1 MNKDLWYKNAIIYS
15 LDVETFM
22 DSDGDGVGDFQGLTN
37 RLDYL
42 SGLGI
47 TCLWLLPFYP
57 SPNRDNGYDVTDYYN
72 IDPRLGTLGDFVE
85 FRHQAGE
92 RGIRVLIDLVV
103 NHTSDRHPW
112 FLAARS
118 DKNSKYR
125 NYYVWSENP
134 PKTDPEQLIFP
145 DVEDSIWEY
154 DAQANAY
161 YLHHFYKEQPDL
173 NIANPAV
180 REEICKIMGFW
191 LELGVSGFRIDA
203 APFLIK
209 GIGIEGADP
218 EQIQNFLSE
227 MREFVSSR
235 QSEAVLLAE
244 ANVSPDRIPIYF
256 NNGDRMHVLF
266 NFLLNQHLFLALARQ
281 ESVAL
286 RDGLKILPN
295 IPPVC
300 QWLNFVR
307 HHDELTLDC
316 ISSAERDE
324 IFAAFAPDKTMQIFG
339 RGIRRRLPPM
349 VGGNRSQIELVYSL
363 LFSLPGTPMLRY
375 GEEIGMGDDLSL
387 EGRGSVRTVM
397 QWSDAPNGG
406 FSTAASD
413 ALARPA
419 IADGEYG
426 YKKVNV
432 AAAQRDRDSLINWM
446 DRAIR
451 IRKQC
456 PELGRGNWHILETD
470 SPSVFAHCCDLEG
483 RTVIAIHNLADK
495 PCTATLKP
503 HKYTHLFD
511 LFGDRLYESLDETL
525 LSIPLEAYGY
535 RWFRVD
541 RIME

>member
-1 MNKDLWYKNAIIYS
+1 MQDLWYKDAIVYS

-22 DSDGDGVGDFQGLTN
+22 DSNGDGVGDFQGLTN
-37 RLDYL
+37 KLDYL

-57 SPNRDNGYDVTDYYN
+57 SPNRDNGYDVMDYCN
-72 IDPRLGTLGDFVE
+72 IDPRLGTLGDFVQFMHE
-85 FRHQAGE
+85 AAE

-103 NHTSDRHPW
+103 NHTSDQHPW
-112 FLAARS
+112 FVAARS
-118 DKNSKYR
+118 DENSKYR
-125 NYYVWSENP
+125 NYYVWSKNP
-134 PKTDPEQLIFP
+134 PKTDPSKLVFP
-145 DVEDSIWEY
+145 DAEDSIWEY
-154 DAQANAY
+154 DEQANSY

-173 NIANPAV
+173 NITNSAV

-203 APFLIK
+203 VPFLIK
-209 GIGIEGADP
+209 ETDTEGTSPDDLRC
-218 EQIQNFLSE
+218 FLEE

-235 QSEAVLLAE
+235 QADAVLLAE
-244 ANVSPDRIPIYF
+244 ANVAPDRIPVYF
-256 NNGDRMHVLF
+256 DKGDRMHVLF

-281 ESVAL
+281 ESTAL

-295 IPPVC
+295 IPPIC

-307 HHDELTLDC
+307 HHDELTLDR
-316 ISSAERDE
+316 ISSSEREE
-324 IFAAFAPDKTMQIFG
+324 IFAAFAPDETMQIFG

-349 VGGNRSQIELVYSL
+349 MGNDRCRIELIYSL
-363 LFSLPGTPMLRY
+363 LFTLPGTPMLRY

-387 EGRGSVRTVM
+387 EGRNSVRTVM

-406 FSTAASD
+406 FSTAATE

-432 AAAQRDRDSLINWM
+432 AAAQRDPNSLINWM

-456 PELGRGNWHILETD
+456 PEFGRGKWHVLEID
-470 SPSVFAHCCDLEG
+470 SPSVFAHSCDWEG
-483 RTVIAIHNLADK
+483 RTVIAVHNLADK
-495 PCTATLKP
+495 PCTVTLKSNE
-503 HKYTHLFD
+503 YTNLCD
-511 LFGDRLYESLDETL
+511 LFGDRQYESLDADSP
-525 LSIPLEAYGY
+525 SIPLQAYGY
-535 RWFRVD
+535 RWFRVN
-541 RIME
+541 